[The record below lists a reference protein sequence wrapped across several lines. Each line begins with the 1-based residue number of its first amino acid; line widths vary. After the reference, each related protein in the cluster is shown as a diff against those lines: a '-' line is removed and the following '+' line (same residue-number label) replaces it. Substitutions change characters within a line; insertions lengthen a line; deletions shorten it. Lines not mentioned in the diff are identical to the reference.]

1 MYKIID
7 TGYLCILQKSEIEDI
22 CIFILYRVCE
32 LMITIE
38 LSMSHVSNSLACVQK
53 CNDNQLSEQYWI
65 KRIIYTYMYILC
77 IEIFF

>member
-1 MYKIID
+1 M
-7 TGYLCILQKSEIEDI
+7 LHESEIEDI

-53 CNDNQLSEQYWI
+53 CNDNQLSE
-65 KRIIYTYMYILC
+65 
-77 IEIFF
+77 